1 MLSPDFLKRL
11 GQIRSQQKRQG
22 QFQKW
27 AKTRPYLFNNEHGA
41 RSAYGGR
48 WYSGLETEDQVD
60 RTVYSKAGKAYP
72 NPRTAILDGVTDY
85 AYQIPSGV
93 NVDWSWWDQ
102 FKQPLPPEKAAYDIT
117 VADQTFKFDPGD
129 AETPASAET
138 TTTEAPA
145 NDPPPDTSPEP
156 GPEPEPEE
164 APEPPDPFAGIS
176 AGRLAEAKRYASA
189 GMFGRAKQQAELGG
203 GAWEVGGELS
213 KAFRTGASTA
223 NPRSGY
229 GGEFNWQKTD
239 VVGGKTSKAGMESA
253 LSKIGSDMKMGA
265 AKAAI
270 EAAGGTW
277 SKRLHV
283 RLQAEKKRRE
293 EEGN

>member
-11 GQIRSQQKRQG
+11 GQIRSQQKRQS

-27 AKTRPYLFNNEHGA
+27 AKTRPYMFNNEHGA

-48 WYSGLETEDQVD
+48 WYSGLETEEQVD

-102 FKQPLPPEKAAYDIT
+102 FKQPLPPEAETTDIT

-129 AETPASAET
+129 AETPASAEAPT
-138 TTTEAPA
+138 TDAPIT
-145 NDPPPDTSPEP
+145 DPPPDTSPEP
-156 GPEPEPEE
+156 GPEPGPEP

-189 GMFGRAKQQAELGG
+189 GMFGRA
-203 GAWEVGGELS
+203 
-213 KAFRTGASTA
+213 
-223 NPRSGY
+223 
-229 GGEFNWQKTD
+229 
-239 VVGGKTSKAGMESA
+239 
-253 LSKIGSDMKMGA
+253 
-265 AKAAI
+265 
-270 EAAGGTW
+270 
-277 SKRLHV
+277 
-283 RLQAEKKRRE
+283 
-293 EEGN
+293 